1 VTQLVRRGLS
11 FPTYRTLPRA
21 PYFTRPRLLRLEGA
35 GEEEWTRDVKAC
47 GRVYTWLGFHTRDS
61 DGIMESLHVERLDGF
76 TEAKGVPD
84 WYFWHEERHQHF
96 WAELKGASGHLS
108 GDQKREIT
116 SMRRGGETV
125 FTWYPRDALEVE
137 RVFQYGLETN

>member
-1 VTQLVRRGLS
+1 MTTAMGRGLGY
-11 FPTYRTLPRA
+11 PA
-21 PYFTRPRLLRLEGA
+21 TRRVDRLTKARLMLLEGA
-35 GEEEWTRDVKAC
+35 GEEEFSRFVKARAHVHRWN
-47 GRVYTWLGFHTRDS
+47 GWHVRDS
-61 DGIMESLHVERLDGF
+61 EGVMEGVHTLRLDGF

-125 FTWYPRDALEVE
+125 FTWWPRDALEVE
-137 RVFQYGLETN
+137 RVFQHGLETN